1 MIVVCP
7 RCQAKFRVAD
17 DKVGPRGAKVRCSR
31 CQNVF
36 LVHLELGS
44 MPLEQA
50 AAPAAPAPPPEPAQP
65 RPGAHL
71 DLDLETGTR
80 ELARVPAPAAP
91 DPFAAPV
98 PTRSAAPAPTRSA
111 APADDPF
118 MTASPPATAASPA
131 FDPFAAG
138 AAPAQDAFPPDPFAA
153 AMAPAPDGAAPT
165 FADPFAAAH
174 TPTPVPSTFPG
185 RRAAMPGD
193 LPVTD
198 LSDLRQ
204 HEPPAPTPF
213 RADDPDFSLEERS
226 VPAARPRNAL
236 EAAAEA
242 VEASVAALA
251 AERHESQFFSE
262 AGEGSIG
269 LATETTP
276 EPPHARAVPPEE
288 VPTAAPAAPATARR
302 RARAG
307 DDEEAELAA
316 KTIAQKLPRLRRAS
330 RLRKT
335 ALNAAALASLVLVA
349 LALLVLWRSGGR
361 LEPGALRPSA
371 VLRVLGGQPPT
382 AFAALDVTSGAYERA
397 QGPPLLFVRGRA
409 ISRAPGPVRALSVS
423 VEVVRRGEV
432 VARGKA
438 LAGAVLTPEELHGV
452 ADAPALAG
460 LVRSAEAR
468 APPSVR
474 PGDAVPFLVAI
485 TDYPRDLEGAALRL
499 EVSEGAPGAGP

>member
-17 DKVGPRGAKVRCSR
+17 EKVGPRGAKVRCSR

-44 MPLEQA
+44 MSLEQD
-50 AAPAAPAPPPEPAQP
+50 AAPPPAPPPEPAPP
-65 RPGAHL
+65 RPGF

-80 ELARVPAPAAP
+80 ELGRSPSAPAPADPFAAPAAAPARPQSSAPIDDPFLSGHTAPAASAAP
-91 DPFAAPV
+91 DPFAAAPG
-98 PTRSAAPAPTRSA
+98 PPAAPS
-111 APADDPF
+111 
-118 MTASPPATAASPA
+118 
-131 FDPFAAG
+131 
-138 AAPAQDAFPPDPFAA
+138 PDPFAA
-153 AMAPAPDGAAPT
+153 AMIPGFDHAPPGL
-165 FADPFAAAH
+165 ADPFAAAH
-174 TPTPVPSTFPG
+174 TPTPVPSPSGG
-185 RRAAMPGD
+185 RGPAMPAD

-204 HEPPAPTPF
+204 QEPPAPAPF
-213 RADDPDFSLEERS
+213 PADDPDFSLEDRS
-226 VPAARPRNAL
+226 APSARPRVNAL

-251 AERHESQFFSE
+251 AERHEPQFFSE
-262 AGEGSIG
+262 AGEESIG

-276 EPPHARAVPPEE
+276 EPPRIAGAPAGRPPDAVPTP
-288 VPTAAPAAPATARR
+288 APGSPAPLRR
-302 RARAG
+302 RAGGGG
-307 DDEEAELAA
+307 DDEEAELLS

-335 ALNAAALASLVLVA
+335 ALNAVALASLVLLA

-382 AFAALDVTSGAYERA
+382 TAFAALEVTSGSYERA

-409 ISRAPGPVRALSVS
+409 ISRAPGPVRALTVS

-438 LAGAVLTPEELHGV
+438 IAGALLTPEELHGV
-452 ADAPALAG
+452 VDAPGLAG
-460 LVRSAEAR
+460 LVRSAESR
-468 APPSVR
+468 APPSVK
-474 PGDAVPFLVAI
+474 PGDVVPFLVAI
-485 TDYPRDLEGAALRL
+485 ADYPGDLEGAALRL
-499 EVSEGAPGAGP
+499 EVSEGAPGASP